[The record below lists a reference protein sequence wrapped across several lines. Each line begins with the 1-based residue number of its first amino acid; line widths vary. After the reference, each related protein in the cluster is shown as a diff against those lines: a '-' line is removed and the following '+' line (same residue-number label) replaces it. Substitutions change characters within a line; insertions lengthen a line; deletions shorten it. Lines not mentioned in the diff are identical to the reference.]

1 MRLVERMIKMDFDN
15 INKPKHYCDTAVEP
29 IDVIRDWFG
38 AKGAALFCM
47 GNVIKYYK
55 RAGKKDPTKTVE
67 DMKKAAWYANKAAEF
82 ASEE

>member
-1 MRLVERMIKMDFDN
+1 MDFDN
-15 INKPKHYCDTAVEP
+15 VNKPKHYCDTAVEP